1 MDTNNTD
8 IEERILKRIPFEILG
23 IAVILSVPV
32 LFFFNISS
40 ALLFIAGGVLSA
52 LSFIWLKQAVSRFL
66 LKDKRKALSSAVFI
80 YILRLILIIAVFFII
95 IFFFS
100 KMILAFVAG
109 FSTLIL
115 VFFIEAAG
123 ALIKLKQWKN

>member
-1 MDTNNTD
+1 MDINNTD

-23 IAVILSVPV
+23 LTVILSVPV
-32 LFFFNISS
+32 HLFFNISF
-40 ALLFIAGGVLSA
+40 ALLFFAGGVLSA
-52 LSFIWLKQAVSRFL
+52 LSFIWLKQAVSCFL
-66 LKDKRKALSSAVFI
+66 LKDKQKALSYAVFI
-80 YILRLILIIAVFFII
+80 YILRLILIIAVFSII

-115 VFFIEAAG
+115 VFFIESAG

>member
-23 IAVILSVPV
+23 IAVILSIPV

-66 LKDKRKALSSAVFI
+66 LKDKQKALSSAVFI
-80 YILRLILIIAVFFII
+80 YILRLILIIAVFSII

>member
-80 YILRLILIIAVFFII
+80 YILRLILIIAVFSII

>member
-66 LKDKRKALSSAVFI
+66 LKDKQKALSSAVFI
-80 YILRLILIIAVFFII
+80 YILRLILIIAIFSII